1 MNSKLKHFL
10 NPKPS
15 EIKKSGAHLDASEDI
30 YDHTKELFLEEKN
43 VHDPQNVVGRK
54 RIHGEIELDSKIY
67 ASKKVARK

>member
-30 YDHTKELFLEEKN
+30 YDHT
-43 VHDPQNVVGRK
+43 
-54 RIHGEIELDSKIY
+54 
-67 ASKKVARK
+67 